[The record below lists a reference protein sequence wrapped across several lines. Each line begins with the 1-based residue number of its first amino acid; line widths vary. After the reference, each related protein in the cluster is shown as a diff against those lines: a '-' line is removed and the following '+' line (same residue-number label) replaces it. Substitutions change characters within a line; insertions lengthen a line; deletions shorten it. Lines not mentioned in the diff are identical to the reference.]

1 MSTDSLRAEA
11 SARVGRVLNE
21 KWTLE
26 RLIGVGG
33 MAAVYGGRHRNGA
46 RAAVKILHAELG
58 KNPAVRE
65 RFLREGY
72 AANRV
77 EHRGA
82 VQVLDDDIVKD
93 GPDDGAAYLVM
104 ELLEGESLEERAAHA
119 PPIDEQEYL
128 TIANGVL
135 QVLEAAHEHGVVH
148 RDLKPDNIFLARDPD
163 DGRLRVKVL
172 DFGLARLTESHI
184 TTQFGLALGTP
195 SYMSPEQAAGR
206 SEEIDG
212 RTDLFALGATGF
224 RLLTLR
230 RIHEEENIVRLV
242 GKMANEPA
250 PPIRSITP
258 SVSERVAVII
268 DRALAF
274 RREDR
279 YPTAAAMRV
288 EVQAA
293 RDVIEPESMRMEA
306 EPAAAAIAAT
316 IAAAAIEPPPPS
328 AKPEPTIALSEGD
341 LEPTDAPQES
351 EAPKAESPKDADRP
365 TRVDK
370 PPPPPSPPRS
380 PPPPPSP
387 SPPPSTP
394 PSPSPPPSPPPL
406 EPVRTRRSTAP
417 YVTIG
422 FYVVLFLAYRSCPP
436 AEPSPTD
443 VVLASDAEPAVAD
456 PTTDATLVAP
466 PPSSSATPLPDAGAD
481 ENADAASD
489 ASVTD
494 AADANANDADASNAN
509 ASDAESTSPPATTH
523 VAPALPSLPPTA
535 TATATAIAPA
545 PPKRPPHPT
554 APAPPPPKRPPAPAP
569 AHSAPRKR

>member
-1 MSTDSLRAEA
+1 MTTDNLRAES

-104 ELLEGESLEERAAHA
+104 ELLEGESLEDRAAHA
-119 PPIDEQEYL
+119 PPIGEQEYL

-184 TTQFGLALGTP
+184 TTQLGLALGTP

-242 GKMANEPA
+242 GRMANDPA
-250 PPIRSITP
+250 PPIRTVTP
-258 SVSERVAVII
+258 AISEKVAAII

-279 YPTAAAMRV
+279 YPNAAAMRAD
-288 EVQAA
+288 VQAA
-293 RDVIEPESMRMEA
+293 RDMLEPESMRMEA
-306 EPAAAAIAAT
+306 GQEPTAPAAPDPLAT
-316 IAAAAIEPPPPS
+316 PDPLAPAVTAES
-328 AKPEPTIALSEGD
+328 TIALSDGD
-341 LEPTDAPQES
+341 LQPLP
-351 EAPKAESPKDADRP
+351 PPL
-365 TRVDK
+365 
-370 PPPPPSPPRS
+370 PPPPPRSPRS
-380 PPPPPSP
+380 PSP
-387 SPPPSTP
+387 SPPS
-394 PSPSPPPSPPPL
+394 
-406 EPVRTRRSTAP
+406 RRRRSSIP
-417 YVTIG
+417 LVTIA
-422 FYVVLFLAYRSCPP
+422 FYLVLALAYRWWP
-436 AEPSPTD
+436 AEPS
-443 VVLASDAEPAVAD
+443 
-456 PTTDATLVAP
+456 TTDA
-466 PPSSSATPLPDAGAD
+466 
-481 ENADAASD
+481 
-489 ASVTD
+489 
-494 AADANANDADASNAN
+494 
-509 ASDAESTSPPATTH
+509 
-523 VAPALPSLPPTA
+523 ALTA
-535 TATATAIAPA
+535 
-545 PPKRPPHPT
+545 
-554 APAPPPPKRPPAPAP
+554 
-569 AHSAPRKR
+569 